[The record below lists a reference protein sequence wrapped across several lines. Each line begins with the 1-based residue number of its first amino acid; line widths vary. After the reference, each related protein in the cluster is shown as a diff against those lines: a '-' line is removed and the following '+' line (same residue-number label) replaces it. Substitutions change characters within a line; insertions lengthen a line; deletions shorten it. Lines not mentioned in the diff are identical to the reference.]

1 MPTVP
6 LKQSPDMIG
15 EENPIVNTSPEKIE
29 PIQPSSTVSRA
40 DLVEIYNYR
49 ESLIPQ
55 YILLNLS
62 TGRHNCKTIVGSVWN
77 IKNRVFSK

>member
-15 EENPIVNTSPEKIE
+15 EEDSTVNTSTEKIE

-55 YILLNLS
+55 
-62 TGRHNCKTIVGSVWN
+62 
-77 IKNRVFSK
+77 

>member
-15 EENPIVNTSPEKIE
+15 EENSIVNTSPEKIE

-55 YILLNLS
+55 
-62 TGRHNCKTIVGSVWN
+62 
-77 IKNRVFSK
+77 